1 MTVLFLPPLTIV
13 NKGLLMLPL
22 TPTVPPLSSVVKI
35 LLVLLRK
42 LSSST
47 ERKICLYL
55 SQVRVGPPS
64 QTRCL
69 RPQNSAPLVLAIPIT
84 NIHGLRLF
92 GMVDY
97 IGVLLRRLC
106 KMALFGDLMIRLILR
121 RMYLMMGLATL

>member
-1 MTVLFLPPLTIV
+1 MIHPGVHKGRKTPLR
-13 NKGLLMLPL
+13 
-22 TPTVPPLSSVVKI
+22 TPTVPPLSSVVRI

-42 LSSST
+42 LSSSM
-47 ERKICLYL
+47 ERKTCLYL

-69 RPQNSAPLVLAIPIT
+69 RLQNSAPLVLAIPIT

-97 IGVLLRRLC
+97 IGGLL
-106 KMALFGDLMIRLILR
+106 KMQQMVIFGD
-121 RMYLMMGLATL
+121 